1 MADAPDT
8 SKTDYRSTVFLP
20 RTDFPMKAG
29 LPQKEPGIAER
40 WEREGLYQQIREAR
54 EGREKF
60 IFHDGP
66 PYANG
71 DIHIGHALNHTLK
84 DMVVRT
90 HGKSLRERPTSPNA
104 ARLNPY
110 ARTP

>member
-8 SKTDYRSTVFLP
+8 SKTDYRSTVPAAHRLP
-20 RTDFPMKAG
+20 DEG

-60 IFHDGP
+60 ISTT
-66 PYANG
+66 A
-71 DIHIGHALNHTLK
+71 
-84 DMVVRT
+84 
-90 HGKSLRERPTSPNA
+90 RPTPTATSTSA
-104 ARLNPY
+104 MRSTT
-110 ARTP
+110 R